1 MNETPFSFRTAWQLV
16 RPYWFGEDRWKGRG
30 LLAAIVALAL
40 GQVALSVR
48 INQWN
53 AVFYN
58 ALQDKKF
65 DVFLHQIGVF
75 SILAALYIAAAVY
88 QQYFMRML
96 HIRWRRWMTNR
107 YQTEWLANRNYYKL
121 QSVYRSTDN
130 PDQRIADDID
140 QFAGSSLTLTIGLLS
155 SVVTLVSFV
164 AILWGLS
171 GPFTFHL
178 AGHAITIPAY
188 MVWAAILYAFVGT
201 WLTHKIGR
209 KLVALNVDQQR
220 FEANFRYALI
230 RLREN
235 AEAVAFY
242 RGESVEQRTL
252 NQRFRAILEN
262 WWAIMRKQKQ
272 LNWFT
277 SGYGQIAIIFPF
289 VVAAPRYFSGAIQL
303 GGLMQTASAFG
314 QVQGALSWFI
324 DSYTGFA
331 SWKATSLRLQGFLAI
346 MHQSESD
353 SAASGIRHAGGKHF
367 AIENLALS
375 LPDGTALLPAT
386 SFALNPGER
395 LLITGDSGKG
405 KTTLLRAM
413 AGLWP
418 SGEGSIQLPPGK
430 KLLFIP
436 QRPYLPLLSLREI
449 VTYPEAPETYPD
461 SAITAALQQVGLGVL
476 AGALDATGPWA
487 QSLSMGE
494 QQKLAFA
501 RILLQRP
508 DILLLDEATAALDE
522 SAEEALYTALT
533 EALPK
538 AIIVSVGHRHGI
550 RKFHTQERRL

>member
-1 MNETPFSFRTAWQLV
+1 MTPFSFRTAWQLV
-16 RPYWFGEDRWKGRG
+16 KPYWFGDDRWKGRG
-30 LLAAIVALAL
+30 LLAAIVALSL

-65 DVFLHQIGVF
+65 DVFLHQLGIF

-96 HIRWRRWMTNR
+96 HIRWRRWMTVR
-107 YQTEWLANRNYYKL
+107 YQARWLSNRNYYQL
-121 QSVYRSTDN
+121 QSVYRNTDN

-171 GPFTFHL
+171 GPFTFQL

-188 MVWAAILYAFVGT
+188 MVWAALLYAVIGT
-201 WLTHKIGR
+201 WITHLIGR
-209 KLVALNVDQQR
+209 KLVVLNVDQQR
-220 FEANFRYALI
+220 YEANFRYALI

-242 RGESVEQRTL
+242 GGEAVEERTL
-252 NQRFRAILEN
+252 AARFRAILDN

-324 DSYTGFA
+324 DSYSGFA
-331 SWKATSLRLQGFLAI
+331 SWKATSLRLQGFLDA
-346 MHQSESD
+346 MQQAENT
-353 SAASGIRHAGGKHF
+353 SAATGITRHEGAQIATDK
-367 AIENLALS
+367 LALN
-375 LPDGTALLPAT
+375 LPDGSKLLDVANLT
-386 SFALNPGER
+386 LQTGAR
-395 LLITGDSGKG
+395 LLITGDSGRG
-405 KTTLLRAM
+405 KTTLLRAL

-418 SGEGSIQLPPGK
+418 SGAGSITLPAGK

-449 VTYPEAPETYPD
+449 VTYPDAPENFSD
-461 SAITAALQQVGLGVL
+461 AAIAEALQQVGLATLVP
-476 AGALDATGPWA
+476 ALDAAGPWA
-487 QSLSMGE
+487 QSLSPGE

-501 RILLQRP
+501 RILLHKP
-508 DILLLDEATAALDE
+508 DILLLDEVTASLDE
-522 SAEEALYTALT
+522 SAEAQLYETLLA
-533 EALPK
+533 ALPD
-538 AIIVSVGHRHGI
+538 ATIISTGHRAGLKRWHSSE
-550 RKFHTQERRL
+550 QRL